1 MRVSVWGNT
10 YRSCRNH
17 HSALTATREVRDERE
32 HRERDVGGNPSAL
45 EDKNDRT
52 AVTGYVATRRH
63 VVCVKRLL
71 FRTKDAGAER
81 PSGCGAMQTL
91 ETKSESGEGDDIA
104 DEGATFKGMIP
115 IEYVA

>member
-1 MRVSVWGNT
+1 MRANVSENT
-10 YRSCRNH
+10 YSSCCNH
-17 HSALTATREVRDERE
+17 HNTLTATREVCDERE
-32 HRERDVGGNPSAL
+32 HRECDVGGNPSEL
-45 EDKNDRT
+45 EEEDGRA

-63 VVCVKRLL
+63 VVCVQRLL